1 MQSKNSKFYFDKLI
15 KKYSKQI
22 TFIYYKPE
30 YGGNLLNRIILSDE
44 AYFWGE
50 QHNSA
55 ESTLKPLEY
64 PKSTEGF
71 NVQGYH
77 FLSFKEQHLSCVHSS
92 DIPYPIPLR
101 EHDYEML
108 LRYKEALQNNLKICI
123 KSHRIDEENNTCK
136 GIRLYG
142 KSLSRFSSSETVRKS
157 RHKNVL
163 NINSSKLFSSNY
175 EEFLEEYLKVVR
187 YLDLNPNVNQVRA
200 FILLWIEKQKRFK
213 LS

>member
-22 TFIYYKPE
+22 TFIYYRPE

-71 NVQGYH
+71 NVQNNH

-101 EHDYEML
+101 EHDYEIL
-108 LRYKEALQNNLKICI
+108 LRYKKALQNNLKICI
-123 KSHRIDEENNTCK
+123 KSQRIDQENNTCK

-142 KSLSRFSSSETVRKS
+142 QPLYRFNSGDAVEKSF
-157 RHKNVL
+157 HKNVL
-163 NINSSKLFSSNY
+163 NVEAKKLFSEDY

-187 YLDLNPNVNQVRA
+187 FLDLAPNVNQVRA